1 MKEHSALFHG
11 DIVTSNRVIYT
22 PSDFARLSLTYL
34 QEAGR
39 LQARKPHES
48 RRSGLNSYLFFM
60 VESGNGTL
68 EYEGQTYRLRAGDCV
83 FIDCHRNYT
92 HRTSDDLWA
101 LRWIH
106 FSGTNMPEIYG
117 RYVERGGQPF
127 FRPSS
132 PAAYDEIW
140 ENMFQIMSSPDHIR
154 DMKINAELSRLLT
167 LLMEESW
174 HPEFR
179 KTGTKKNTLQPVRA
193 YIDKNYAE
201 RITLDLLS
209 GTFFINKFY
218 LTRMFREQFGISV
231 NGYIEQVRIT
241 RAKQLLRF
249 TDQTVEEIGA
259 AVGIGDPAY
268 FSRIFKK
275 IEKVS
280 PKVYRKQWIS

>member
-1 MKEHSALFHG
+1 MKEHPALFHG

-48 RRSGLNSYLFFM
+48 RRSGLDSYLFFM
-60 VESGNGTL
+60 VESGTGTL
-68 EYEGQTYRLRAGDCV
+68 EYEGQTHRLRAGDCV

-101 LRWIH
+101 LKWIH
-106 FSGTNMPEIYG
+106 FSGANMPEIYG
-117 RYVERGGQPF
+117 RYLERGGQPH
-127 FRPSS
+127 FRPAS
-132 PAAYDEIW
+132 PAAYEEIW
-140 ENMFQIMSSPDHIR
+140 ENMFQIMSAPDHIR

-174 HPEFR
+174 HPEYR
-179 KTGTKKNTLQPVRA
+179 KAGMKKNSLQPVRT
-193 YIDKNYAE
+193 YIEKNYAE

-209 GTFFINKFY
+209 GTFYINKFY

-231 NGYIEQVRIT
+231 NSYIEQVRIT

-249 TDQTVEEIGA
+249 TDQSVEEIGA
-259 AVGIGDPAY
+259 AVGIHDPAY
-268 FSRIFKK
+268 FSRIFRKV
-275 IEKVS
+275 EKVS
-280 PKVYRKQWIS
+280 PKVYREQWIS